1 MSTVLVPA
9 RREFLTNVELCLLSP
24 ILPIVAA
31 VERQERVGT
40 VLALAAVQ
48 LGCLGAGLLWAWTSG
63 QSTGAWSL
71 IAAGAGV
78 GAFSGAVVIGGAVG
92 PLAFGLSRVSVVSL
106 GCCSPLALAY
116 LSDAWVAAMAAVI
129 LLANALFSVWPADRA
144 QHRAAA
150 RGGPLPPRDQAVR
163 LRPGHV
169 RAGRAVEPRNHP
181 AHLHHHRGRAAGAYN
196 CEPVHASALS
206 LHGPHAATTA
216 HYMTLG
222 ALFLYIAACQRQYAP
237 TWRGPNILPLQ
248 EGESRGAN
256 DDPNPGKLQPPA
268 LLGARHGCIAYKN
281 IKASLRSAADSPPA
295 TQRLEVSR
303 LWFS

>member
-31 VERQERVGT
+31 VERRERVGT

-92 PLAFGLSRVSVVSL
+92 PLAFGLSRVSVVQFGL
-106 GCCSPLALAY
+106 LLPFWHWRY
-116 LSDAWVAAMAAVI
+116 LSDARVAAMAAVI
-129 LLANALFSVWPADRA
+129 LLANALFSVWYLLIAPNIERLHEAWGCYPHATKLSGYDLGMCGLDA
-144 QHRAAA
+144 PWNH
-150 RGGPLPPRDQAVR
+150 GTIPPICTTI
-163 LRPGHV
+163 
-169 RAGRAVEPRNHP
+169 AGD
-181 AHLHHHRGRAAGAYN
+181 AAGAYN

-206 LHGPHAATTA
+206 LHGPHAVTTA

-222 ALFLYIAACQRQYAP
+222 ALFLYIAACQRQYALDVARAQHP
-237 TWRGPNILPLQ
+237 AGSKK
-248 EGESRGAN
+248 ESRGAN
-256 DDPNPGKLQPPA
+256 DDPNPGKLQA
-268 LLGARHGCIAYKN
+268 T
-281 IKASLRSAADSPPA
+281 SL
-295 TQRLEVSR
+295 
-303 LWFS
+303 F